1 MFLLDDILLAPL
13 KGVIF
18 IAEQINEVIEK
29 EMSDEGS
36 IKERLMALQ
45 LKFEMDEIGEEEY
58 DKREDELL
66 KTLERIRIRPHHFIK
81 RKQGTPYFIF
91 RIGYY
96 RLILD
101 VQNNKLIIFV
111 VELGLRKNIYKK

>member
-18 IAEQINEVIEK
+18 IAEKINEVIEK

-45 LKFEMDEIGEEEY
+45 LQFEMDEIDEEEY

-66 KTLERIRIRPHHFIK
+66 ETLERIRIE
-81 RKQGTPYFIF
+81 KQ
-91 RIGYY
+91 
-96 RLILD
+96 
-101 VQNNKLIIFV
+101 N
-111 VELGLRKNIYKK
+111 E